1 MKAACPEGY
10 LLLGLISSYLQLDSL
25 IGLDIQ
31 TDRTLSAIETEL
43 LVFNERLQVSLDSPF
58 EMLFP

>member
-31 TDRTLSAIETEL
+31 TDHTLSAIETEL
-43 LVFNERLQVSLDSPF
+43 LVFNKRLQVNLDF
-58 EMLFP
+58 I